1 MRDPGAGMRDPV
13 DFCMTREQ
21 VKEVL
26 DRVLTWPPERQEDAV
41 EILKGSSSRTLD
53 FGRLYLLEYLL
64 MSGFVERYGYV
75 TGLHAATESAPRINL
90 TGDPYYTD
98 GLRLVVVLSN
108 QTTTL
113 TEAKRRAWESPPM
126 SSQKD

>member
-90 TGDPYYTD
+90 TGDPTTPTD
-98 GLRLVVVLSN
+98 CGLSYSCQIR
-108 QTTTL
+108 
-113 TEAKRRAWESPPM
+113 
-126 SSQKD
+126 